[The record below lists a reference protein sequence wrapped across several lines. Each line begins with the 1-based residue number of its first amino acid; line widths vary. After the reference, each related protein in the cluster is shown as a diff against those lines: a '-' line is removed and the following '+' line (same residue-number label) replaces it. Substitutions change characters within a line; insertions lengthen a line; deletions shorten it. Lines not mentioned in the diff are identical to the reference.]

1 MASLLVRLSGVAALA
16 SAFAL
21 ASACSS
27 ASSAS
32 SDQSADPQRDGSP
45 SSTDGG
51 PNDGAKPIDPSTAMV
66 IAIDGE
72 AFSSQGLVIGKLEV
86 TAKIDGV
93 EAVHETIE
101 KGATPFFPREIK
113 IAPPASKPNAD
124 VDIEVVARDASTS
137 PGMPPIVTR
146 RAHAKFVKG
155 KTTLAY
161 VFLEIRCNT
170 FPLAGGGIPNGPT
183 CAAPTTCIGGVCRS
197 SELGDLP
204 DYRADW
210 TTNPP
215 SACGNGA
222 PEIDI
227 AQGESTV
234 DNLPDNTTLQLER
247 GPQCGHHVWIA
258 VRMKGL
264 AQSGVVTT
272 LSATQPSSSIT
283 VPATGYPFAYGS
295 SEPGSCSI
303 AGLRFQLDLAGAKAS
318 DFLGKPLDIT
328 VDATDK
334 AGRKAKATK
343 RVEIAP
349 TVKVTPGPT
358 CPE

>member
-1 MASLLVRLSGVAALA
+1 
-16 SAFAL
+16 
-21 ASACSS
+21 
-27 ASSAS
+27 
-32 SDQSADPQRDGSP
+32 
-45 SSTDGG
+45 
-51 PNDGAKPIDPSTAMV
+51 MV

-72 AFSSQGLVIGKLEV
+72 AFSSQGLVIGTLEV
-86 TAKIDGV
+86 SAKIDGV
-93 EAVHETIE
+93 DAVHETIE
-101 KGATPFFPREIK
+101 KSATPFFPREIK
-113 IAPPASKPNAD
+113 IAPPASKPDAE
-124 VDIEVVARDASTS
+124 VDIEVVARDSS
-137 PGMPPIVTR
+137 MGPGMPPIVTR

-161 VFLEIRCNT
+161 VFLELRCNT
-170 FPLAGGGIPNGPT
+170 LPLAGGGIPNGPT
-183 CAAPTTCIGGVCRS
+183 CAAPTTCIGGTCRS
-197 SELGDLP
+197 ADLGDLP

-210 TTNPP
+210 ATNPP

-222 PEIDI
+222 PQIDI
-227 AQGESTV
+227 SQGESTV
-234 DNLPDNTTLQLER
+234 DDLPDDTTLQLER

-295 SEPGSCSI
+295 TEPGSCSI
-303 AGLRFQLDLAGAKAS
+303 AGLRFQVDLAGAKAS

-328 VDATDK
+328 VDAADE
-334 AGRKAKATK
+334 AGHKVSATK
-343 RVEIAP
+343 RVQIAP
-349 TVKVTPGPT
+349 TIKITPGPM

>member
-1 MASLLVRLSGVAALA
+1 MASLTTRSIGLVALA
-16 SAFAL
+16 SALTL
-21 ASACSS
+21 AAACSS
-27 ASSAS
+27 ASNAG
-32 SDQSADPQRDGSP
+32 DNGVDPKNEGSP
-45 SSTDGG
+45 SSADAG
-51 PNDGAKPIDPSTAMV
+51 PNEDAKPIDPSTAMV

-86 TAKIDGV
+86 IAKIDGAM
-93 EAVHETIE
+93 AVQETFE

-113 IAPPASKPNAD
+113 IAPPASKPDAE
-124 VDIEVVARDASTS
+124 VDIEIVARDSS
-137 PGMPPIVTR
+137 MGPGMPPIVTR

-170 FPLAGGGIPNGPT
+170 LPLAGGGIPNGPT
-183 CAAPTTCIGGVCRS
+183 CDAPTTCIGGMCRS
-197 SELGDLP
+197 SDLGDLP

-210 TTNPP
+210 ATNPP

-227 AQGESTV
+227 SQGESNV
-234 DNLPDNTTLQLER
+234 DDLPDNTTLQLER

-272 LSATQPSSSIT
+272 LSATQPSSSVT

-295 SEPGSCSI
+295 TEPGACSI
-303 AGLRFQLDLAGAKAS
+303 AGLRFQVDLAGAKAS
-318 DFLGKPLDIT
+318 DFLGKPLDIS
-328 VDATDK
+328 VEAKDK
-334 AGRKAKATK
+334 AGHVAKATK
-343 RVEIAP
+343 RVQISP
-349 TVKVTPGPT
+349 TIKITPGPT